1 VRIRLSG
8 EVLDSI
14 VDGPGLRFAI
24 FTQGCPHRCL
34 GCHNPHTHDMEGGYL
49 TDTDTLIARMKAD
62 PLLSGITL
70 TGGEPFAQANEC
82 LTLARGARALG
93 LSVWIFS
100 GYTYDELSAM
110 DGHAATLLNECDVLV
125 DGRYDKAQR
134 SLTLKFRGSRNQR
147 IIDLIATRRQG
158 DVIILDDI

>member
-1 VRIRLSG
+1 MRIRLSG

-14 VDGPGLRFAI
+14 VDGSGLRFAI

-100 GYTYDELSAM
+100 GYTYDELNAM
-110 DGHAATLLNECDVLV
+110 DGHAAALLNECDVLV